1 MVERS
6 HYASSSGCG
15 ASSPQ
20 GFPAASGPWPHAL
33 HSGLVELDIG
43 YERERERLLQ
53 DKHLKLRRQRLQTL
67 EEQPRQ
73 RRAPYMKQLAMLHE
87 SVRRIPDDGRHYE

>member
-1 MVERS
+1 
-6 HYASSSGCG
+6 
-15 ASSPQ
+15 
-20 GFPAASGPWPHAL
+20 
-33 HSGLVELDIG
+33 LDIE

-67 EEQPRQ
+67 KEQHHK

-87 SVRRIPDDGRHYE
+87 SVRRIPEAGRHYD